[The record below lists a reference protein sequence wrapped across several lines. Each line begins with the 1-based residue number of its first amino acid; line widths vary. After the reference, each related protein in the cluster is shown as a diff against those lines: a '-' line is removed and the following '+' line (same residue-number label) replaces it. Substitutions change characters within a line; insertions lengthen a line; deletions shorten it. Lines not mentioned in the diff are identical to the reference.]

1 MSNFKKLAL
10 SLLLAMPIV
19 ASAAGMGVYI
29 PISAGDSG
37 SYTQDYDNSLLAD
50 RDIDIDYKAS
60 AGLGLAFD
68 SNIGKDSL
76 FNYRLGLE
84 FMKQEIDS
92 EDGVACTGDCDFGT
106 RINMVHTFGFGV
118 LRTQT
123 VRLWVGPRIN
133 IAYDWDTGDNGYARV
148 GLEFGVA
155 PAVGVNV
162 NLGRVVSL
170 GADLDYRFA
179 TTAGAW
185 DSDISI
191 DGGSYSGSTRG
202 ATARLYV
209 LFRFG
214 EQFQKQAPQTAD
226 QGVVDQSL

>member
-1 MSNFKKLAL
+1 MSRFRKLAL
-10 SLLLAMPIV
+10 SLLLAIPM
-19 ASAAGMGVYI
+19 AANATGMGVYV
-29 PISAGDSG
+29 PVSLGDSG
-37 SYTQDYDNSLLAD
+37 SYTKSYDNELLPD
-50 RDIDIDYKAS
+50 QEIDLDYKAS

-68 SNIGKDSL
+68 TNIGKDKL
-76 FNYRLGLE
+76 FNYRFGLE
-84 FMKQEIDS
+84 FMKQEIDA
-92 EDGVACTGDCDFGT
+92 ENGVACSGDCDFGT
-106 RINMVHTFGFGV
+106 RVNLVNTFGFGV

-148 GLEFGVA
+148 GFEFGVA

-170 GADLDYRFA
+170 AADLDYRFA
-179 TTAGAW
+179 ATVGAW
-185 DSDISI
+185 DSDFAI
-191 DGGSYSGSTRG
+191 DGGSYSGGTQG
-202 ATARLYV
+202 ATARFYV

-214 EQFQKQAPQTAD
+214 EEFQTQAPVSTE